1 MTWTYG
7 VLNLDVLPRIV
18 LELLDAKRHLAFL
31 TVEGEDY
38 GFYFVAYL
46 EEVLSW
52 TQVLAPAH
60 FAYVDKT
67 FYTRS
72 DFNECTV
79 VSHNNYFTLN
89 LVTYL
94 EVFVKSIPRMGSELL
109 QTKSD
114 TLLFFIE
121 VEDYYVELLIE
132 LYDFVGIVYA
142 APRKVGNVDQ
152 TVYATEVDEHTV
164 RSDILNSTFEYLTL
178 LKLRDDFLLLSFE
191 FSLDECL
198 VWYNNILV
206 FLVDLNNLEFHCLTN
221 EYVVVADGL
230 NVDLWTGQEGL
241 DTEDVNNHTT
251 LSAALDVTLDN
262 FLVLESGI
270 NAFPRLACTSLL
282 VWEHELAT
290 LVFLIFNVYLYS
302 IAYLQVRIVTEF
314 VYGDDTVAL
323 VADVYNY
330 FALTNWDYCTFYNF
344 VFVYTTEGCVVSFL
358 SFFVALSRFYS
369 TVLECV
375 PVKVRK
381 RCNVF

>member
-1 MTWTYG
+1 M
-7 VLNLDVLPRIV
+7 
-18 LELLDAKRHLAFL
+18 
-31 TVEGEDY
+31 
-38 GFYFVAYL
+38 
-46 EEVLSW
+46 
-52 TQVLAPAH
+52 
-60 FAYVDKT
+60 DKT

-114 TLLFFIE
+114 TLLFLIE

-198 VWYNNILV
+198 V
-206 FLVDLNNLEFHCLTN
+206 
-221 EYVVVADGL
+221 
-230 NVDLWTGQEGL
+230 
-241 DTEDVNNHTT
+241 
-251 LSAALDVTLDN
+251 
-262 FLVLESGI
+262 
-270 NAFPRLACTSLL
+270 
-282 VWEHELAT
+282 
-290 LVFLIFNVYLYS
+290 
-302 IAYLQVRIVTEF
+302 
-314 VYGDDTVAL
+314 
-323 VADVYNY
+323 
-330 FALTNWDYCTFYNF
+330 
-344 VFVYTTEGCVVSFL
+344 
-358 SFFVALSRFYS
+358 
-369 TVLECV
+369 
-375 PVKVRK
+375 
-381 RCNVF
+381 